1 MCESVCQLYRMAGCL
16 EDEEDHGVSEH
27 RITPLRCQPSK
38 GYKPPFSQFPHQFL
52 LSRSPDP
59 FVKNSIHLSILHIY
73 IRLSI
78 NNRIARANTFPSA
91 EEASLLS
98 VARRRLSRLVVV
110 HKADTF
116 LRGTRF
122 LEHVCASRLYLSLPS
137 AVSRAPFY
145 PRTLAPR
152 EGRARGWISRRP
164 VRNIPSPPASSSLSP
179 YPPLSPRAM
188 SQATFAPGARELGGL
203 LGALLPPLLTPLTAH
218 KVRTVRG
225 RWFQGVARMGTDHKC
240 TNIWTR
246 A

>member
-1 MCESVCQLYRMAGCL
+1 MSLCASYIGWQGVWKTKRTTEFRNTASLRSVAN
-16 EDEEDHGVSEH
+16 
-27 RITPLRCQPSK
+27 PAK
-38 GYKPPFSQFPHQFL
+38 GINL
-52 LSRSPDP
+52 LSPNFLTNFSSPDP
-59 FVKNSIHLSILHIY
+59 FVKNSIDLSILHIY
-73 IRLSI
+73 DSPLTTESHEPIPFQAQKRPAFSPLHVDCQGWLLFI
-78 NNRIARANTFPSA
+78 KPIPSC
-91 EEASLLS
+91 EEL
-98 VARRRLSRLVVV
+98 
-110 HKADTF
+110 
-116 LRGTRF
+116 

>member
-1 MCESVCQLYRMAGCL
+1 M
-16 EDEEDHGVSEH
+16 
-27 RITPLRCQPSK
+27 
-38 GYKPPFSQFPHQFL
+38 
-52 LSRSPDP
+52 
-59 FVKNSIHLSILHIY
+59 
-73 IRLSI
+73 
-78 NNRIARANTFPSA
+78 NT
-91 EEASLLS
+91 
-98 VARRRLSRLVVV
+98 RGSRLNP
-110 HKADTF
+110 
-116 LRGTRF
+116 
-122 LEHVCASRLYLSLPS
+122 SLPS

-164 VRNIPSPPASSSLSP
+164 VRNIPSPPASNSLSLP
-179 YPPLSPRAM
+179 PPLPSLRPRAM

-246 A
+246 ACVGNAPLFIYLFIYLFI

>member
-1 MCESVCQLYRMAGCL
+1 MAGCL

-59 FVKNSIHLSILHIY
+59 FVKNSIDLSILHIY

-122 LEHVCASRLYLSLPS
+122 LERVRVAVISVATLGRLSGAFLPPNT
-137 AVSRAPFY
+137 RP
-145 PRTLAPR
+145 
-152 EGRARGWISRRP
+152 SRRSGEG
-164 VRNIPSPPASSSLSP
+164 VDISASCP
-179 YPPLSPRAM
+179 
-188 SQATFAPGARELGGL
+188 
-203 LGALLPPLLTPLTAH
+203 
-218 KVRTVRG
+218 
-225 RWFQGVARMGTDHKC
+225 
-240 TNIWTR
+240 
-246 A
+246 

>member
-1 MCESVCQLYRMAGCL
+1 MAGCL

-52 LSRSPDP
+52 LSRSIREKFDRP
-59 FVKNSIHLSILHIY
+59 FDLTH

-98 VARRRLSRLVVV
+98 VARQRLSRLVVV

-116 LRGTRF
+116 LQGTRF

>member
-1 MCESVCQLYRMAGCL
+1 MAGCL

-59 FVKNSIHLSILHIY
+59 FVKNSIHLSH

-98 VARRRLSRLVVV
+98 VARRLSRLVVV

-116 LRGTRF
+116 LQGSLNTCARRGYICRYPRPSLGRLSTPEHSP
-122 LEHVCASRLYLSLPS
+122 LEKVGRGGGYLGVLSVISLALLLPALSLP
-137 AVSRAPFY
+137 
-145 PRTLAPR
+145 TH
-152 EGRARGWISRRP
+152 
-164 VRNIPSPPASSSLSP
+164 PS
-179 YPPLSPRAM
+179 
-188 SQATFAPGARELGGL
+188 
-203 LGALLPPLLTPLTAH
+203 LPEP
-218 KVRTVRG
+218 
-225 RWFQGVARMGTDHKC
+225 
-240 TNIWTR
+240 
-246 A
+246 

>member
-1 MCESVCQLYRMAGCL
+1 MAGCL

-52 LSRSPDP
+52 LSRSIREKFDRP
-59 FVKNSIHLSILHIY
+59 FDLTY

-98 VARRRLSRLVVV
+98 VARRLSRLVVV

>member
-1 MCESVCQLYRMAGCL
+1 MCESVWQLYRMAGCL

-52 LSRSPDP
+52 LSRSIREKFDRP
-59 FVKNSIHLSILHIY
+59 FDLTH

-98 VARRRLSRLVVV
+98 VARQRLSRLVVV

>member
-1 MCESVCQLYRMAGCL
+1 MAGCL

-59 FVKNSIHLSILHIY
+59 FVKNSIDLSILHIY
-73 IRLSI
+73 IYIYDSPLTTESHEPIPFQAQKRPAFSPLHVDY
-78 NNRIARANTFPSA
+78 RGW
-91 EEASLLS
+91 LLFIY
-98 VARRRLSRLVVV
+98 
-110 HKADTF
+110 TF
-116 LRGTRF
+116 LQGTRF

-145 PRTLAPR
+145 PPTLAPR

>member
-1 MCESVCQLYRMAGCL
+1 MSPCASYIGWQGVWKTKRTTEFRNTASLRSVAN
-16 EDEEDHGVSEH
+16 
-27 RITPLRCQPSK
+27 PAK
-38 GYKPPFSQFPHQFL
+38 GINL
-52 LSRSPDP
+52 LSPNFLTNFSSPDP
-59 FVKNSIHLSILHIY
+59 FVKNSIDLSILHIY
-73 IRLSI
+73 DSPLTTESHEPIPFQAQKRPAFSPLHVDY
-78 NNRIARANTFPSA
+78 RGCF
-91 EEASLLS
+91 
-98 VARRRLSRLVVV
+98 

>member
-52 LSRSPDP
+52 LSRSIREKFDRP
-59 FVKNSIHLSILHIY
+59 FDLTH

-98 VARRRLSRLVVV
+98 VARRLSRLVVV

>member
-1 MCESVCQLYRMAGCL
+1 MSLCASYIGWQGVWKTKRTTEFRNTASLRSVAN
-16 EDEEDHGVSEH
+16 
-27 RITPLRCQPSK
+27 PAK
-38 GYKPPFSQFPHQFL
+38 GINL
-52 LSRSPDP
+52 LSPNFLTNFSSPDP
-59 FVKNSIHLSILHIY
+59 FVKNSIDLSILHIY